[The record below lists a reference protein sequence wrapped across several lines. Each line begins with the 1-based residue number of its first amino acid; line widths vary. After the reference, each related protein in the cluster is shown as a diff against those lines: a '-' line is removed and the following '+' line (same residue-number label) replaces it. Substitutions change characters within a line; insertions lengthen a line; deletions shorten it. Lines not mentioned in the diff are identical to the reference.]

1 MNVNELNFIIYL
13 VKLKAPKNYKFFI
26 LIILLT
32 NYYSLMFKLRSN
44 NKTGAEWETMIND
57 SRLVKP
63 LSTLE

>member
-44 NKTGAEWETMIND
+44 NKIGAE
-57 SRLVKP
+57 
-63 LSTLE
+63 